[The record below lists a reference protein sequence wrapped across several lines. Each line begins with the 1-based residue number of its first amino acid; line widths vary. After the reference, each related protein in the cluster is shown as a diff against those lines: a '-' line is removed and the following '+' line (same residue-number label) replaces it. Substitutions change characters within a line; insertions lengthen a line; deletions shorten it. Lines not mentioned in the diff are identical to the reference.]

1 MARYLWILSI
11 VILFA
16 TIFSVRA
23 NDSTY
28 TTKYDNINVDEILK
42 TSRLRNQYI
51 DCYLGNSPCVTPEA
65 KFLKDVL
72 PEVLVTKCS
81 KCSDKQKIIF
91 DKVITWFE
99 ENDKET
105 WNNILTKSI
114 NEHINVRNQRS

>member
-23 NDSTY
+23 NDGAY

-42 TSRLRNQYI
+42 TARLRNQYV

-105 WNNILTKSI
+105 WNTILTKSI